1 MEGVES
7 VRFGRYDV
15 LRPIG
20 EGGMARV
27 YLCVQRGVG
36 RFEKRVVVKVLHP
49 RLAGNAEAIRMFL
62 EEARVMARLHHPNI
76 AAVFEMETVGGVP
89 YIALEY
95 VDGPTLGKLYR
106 HVGRPGP
113 ETLGCF
119 VQLMRQVCEGLD
131 HAHTLMVD
139 GRPVGIVHRD
149 VSSQNIVIDAKTGLA
164 KLIDFGIA
172 KALDA
177 DQHTQHGILKGRL
190 HYIAPEVLLGARPDA
205 RADLYAVG
213 VMLHRMVYGQ
223 MPYRDHELM
232 GPRSPLQLGN
242 LSLRGSELWIPEGLP
257 EVIVRALHPEP
268 DLRFSTAEELGSA
281 LQELSD
287 RLGVQQQHIPPL
299 VARVFPR
306 GEEDWQQEAPPDVP
320 PVPWPAG
327 TAQAAAQS
335 GTWPA
340 EPPEQV
346 PPRLLYAALG
356 AALVLLVS
364 AAAFAGFVLA
374 AIVSR
379 P

>member
-1 MEGVES
+1 MQEGVEGI
-7 VRFGRYDV
+7 RFGRYDV
-15 LRPIG
+15 LRLIG

-27 YLCVQRGVG
+27 FLCVQHGAG

-76 AAVFEMETVGGVP
+76 AAVFEMETVEGVP

-113 ETLGCF
+113 ENLGCF
-119 VQLMRQVCEGLD
+119 VQLMRQVCDGLD
-131 HAHTLMVD
+131 HAHTLKLE

-149 VSSQNIVIDAKTGLA
+149 VSSQNIVVDAKTGLA

-190 HYIAPEVLLGARPDA
+190 HYIAPEVLAGARPDA

-223 MPYRDHELM
+223 MPYRDSDLM
-232 GPRSPLQLGN
+232 GLRAPLRLAH
-242 LSLRGSELWIPEGLP
+242 LSLRGSELWVPDGLP
-257 EVIVRALHPEP
+257 EIIVRALQPEP
-268 DLRFSTAEELGSA
+268 DLRFSTAQELGRA

-287 RLGVQQQHIPPL
+287 RLGVQQQHIPAL
-299 VARVFPR
+299 IARVFPR
-306 GEEDWQQEAPPDVP
+306 GEEDWQQETPPDSPVPPGPSGVWQAPPAPQGP
-320 PVPWPAG
+320 PSA
-327 TAQAAAQS
+327 
-335 GTWPA
+335 
-340 EPPEQV
+340 
-346 PPRLLYAALG
+346 LYAALG
-356 AALVLLVS
+356 ASLVLLVA